1 MKNVLLKTKP
11 LHHNDDQVAS
21 DREKQSTESLYK
33 YKRKLR
39 LVQTNWKKK
48 PEIFGSCKN
57 TSP

>member
-1 MKNVLLKTKP
+1 MRKMKNVLLKTKP

-39 LVQTNWKKK
+39 LVQTN
-48 PEIFGSCKN
+48 
-57 TSP
+57 